1 MTSHGHDVEVYALPF
16 GPNRNISL
24 SKVREL
30 LATVPYY
37 EAGNIQADADVAYIN
52 YIPFIWRR
60 MKIKGVK
67 IAGLH
72 THLLLPHQHLAET
85 VLHPLS
91 AGFEWYLKTISFV
104 ALLPLIKN
112 IDLTSFDAVHIPGGN
127 INLRDRSR
135 IYKIPPWIDVNKIP
149 QTEEKFKTFTVL
161 FAGRKTWEKGWPTFC
176 EVTLKLKRM
185 GYNFRLL
192 CTGEGYDGIHGLG
205 FLSDEELLHVYR
217 RSHVVVYPSIADVFG
232 LVILEAAACGTP
244 VVTTPIDVHLRQ
256 QLPLLYARVTN
267 DFIRAILYTHS
278 LWKEYTDRYGDWCK
292 KLQTS
297 VMKYDVS
304 KIFPIFEKMMEDV
317 MFRSQN

>member
-1 MTSHGHDVEVYALPF
+1 MTSHGHNVEVYAFPF

-30 LATVPYY
+30 LTPVPYY
-37 EAGNIQADADVAYIN
+37 EAGNIQVDADVAYIN

-60 MKIKGVK
+60 MEIKGVK

-112 IDLTSFDAVHIPGGN
+112 IELTSFDAVHIPGGN
-127 INLRDRSR
+127 IDLRDRSR
-135 IYKIPPWIDVNKIP
+135 VYKIPPWIAVNKIP
-149 QTEEKFKTFTVL
+149 RAEEKFKMFTVL
-161 FAGRKTWEKGWPTFC
+161 FAGRKTWEKGWPTFR
-176 EVTLKLKRM
+176 EVTLKLKRL
-185 GYNFRLL
+185 GYNFRFL
-192 CTGEGYDGIHGLG
+192 CTGEGHDGIHGLG
-205 FLSDEELLHVYR
+205 FLSEDELLRVYK
-217 RSHVVVYPSIADVFG
+217 RSHVVVYPSIADMFG

-278 LWKEYTDRYGDWCK
+278 LWKEYADRYGDWCK

-297 VMKYDVS
+297 ATKYDVS

-317 MFRSQN
+317 MFRSRN